1 MTSSRETLLPGLIL
15 PLPPRRGAPENG
27 GPTRRATLLAGAA
40 GPVVLSALRAVPP
53 GTLDRHTRNKE
64 GASRRC

>member
-1 MTSSRETLLPGLIL
+1 M
-15 PLPPRRGAPENG
+15 RGG
-27 GPTRRATLLAGAA
+27 MTLLAGAA

-53 GTLDRHTRNKE
+53 GMLDRHTRNKE